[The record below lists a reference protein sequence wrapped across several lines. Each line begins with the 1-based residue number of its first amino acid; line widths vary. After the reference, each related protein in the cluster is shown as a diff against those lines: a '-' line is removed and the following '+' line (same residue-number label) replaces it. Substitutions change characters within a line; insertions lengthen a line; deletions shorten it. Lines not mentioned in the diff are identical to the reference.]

1 MEICKRLLVTG
12 GATGIGRAVAMACS
26 PPAQIVVA
34 DMNVKDAEQT
44 VKIVSAAGGLARFI
58 RCDVTDED
66 SVKELVAESVELMGG
81 IDGLV
86 TAAGVLQAAAVP
98 IEEIDPADWSRTIE
112 VNVYGSFFCV
122 KHALPTLRRSEFGV
136 VILIGSPAGLISGS
150 SSVPYA
156 TSKGGVYGLSKAL
169 SGRLAS
175 DGIRLNLLMPGS
187 IDTPLKRGA
196 EEAMKTSGKPRKQNL
211 GDPAGVAK
219 VVRFLISDEAEYVRG
234 EIFTR

>member
-122 KHALPTLRRSEFGV
+122 K
-136 VILIGSPAGLISGS
+136 
-150 SSVPYA
+150 
-156 TSKGGVYGLSKAL
+156 
-169 SGRLAS
+169 
-175 DGIRLNLLMPGS
+175 
-187 IDTPLKRGA
+187 
-196 EEAMKTSGKPRKQNL
+196 
-211 GDPAGVAK
+211 
-219 VVRFLISDEAEYVRG
+219 
-234 EIFTR
+234 